1 MIKFAERLR
10 ELRVERH
17 LTQQE
22 MAEFLGINTR
32 AYQCYE
38 GDDRRPNYEKLVA
51 LADFFGVSLDYLMG
65 RTDKREINR

>member
-22 MAEFLGINTR
+22 MAEFLGMNTR
-32 AYQCYE
+32 AYQYYE
-38 GDDRRPNYEKLVA
+38 VDDRRHIFEKLVA
-51 LADFFGVSLDYLMG
+51 LAYLFQVSVDYLIG
-65 RTDKREINR
+65 HSDQR

>member
-22 MAEFLGINTR
+22 MAEFLGINPR

-51 LADFFGVSLDYLMG
+51 LADFFQVSVDYLIG
-65 RTDKREINR
+65 HSDQR

>member
-17 LTQQE
+17 ITQRE

-32 AYQCYE
+32 ASQCYE

-51 LADFFGVSLDYLMG
+51 LADFFQVSVDYLIG
-65 RTDKREINR
+65 HSDQR

>member
-38 GDDRRPNYEKLVA
+38 SDDRRPNYEKLVA
-51 LADFFGVSLDYLMG
+51 LADFFQVSVDYLIG
-65 RTDKREINR
+65 HSDQR

>member
-22 MAEFLGINTR
+22 MAEFLGMNTR
-32 AYQCYE
+32 AYQYYE

-51 LADFFGVSLDYLMG
+51 LADFYGLSVDELICHEPKS
-65 RTDKREINR
+65 RPVE

>member
-17 LTQQE
+17 ITQRE

-32 AYQCYE
+32 VYQCYE

-51 LADFFGVSLDYLMG
+51 LADFFQVSVDYLIG
-65 RTDKREINR
+65 HSDQR

>member
-22 MAEFLGINTR
+22 MAEFLGMNTR
-32 AYQCYE
+32 AYQYYE
-38 GDDRRPNYEKLVA
+38 GDDRRPNYEKLIA
-51 LADFFGVSLDYLMG
+51 LADFFQVSVDYLIG
-65 RTDKREINR
+65 HSDQR

>member
-22 MAEFLGINTR
+22 MAEFLGMNTR
-32 AYQCYE
+32 AYQYYE
-38 GDDRRPNYEKLVA
+38 GDDRRPTYEKLVA
-51 LADFFGVSLDYLMG
+51 LADFFQVSVDYLIG
-65 RTDKREINR
+65 HSDQR

>member
-22 MAEFLGINTR
+22 MAEFLGITTR

-51 LADFFGVSLDYLMG
+51 LADFFQVSVDYLIG
-65 RTDKREINR
+65 HSDQR